1 MGSIAAAD
9 GRERRIRTTWFLPLG
24 DTPAAMRVTGSV
36 GTVDQPRR
44 NTPGAQ
50 RARGLHAKAAAT
62 TADPASASAAPS
74 VVKMAPTTATVPSKA
89 ARWVDRRI
97 AIG

>member
-1 MGSIAAAD
+1 MISDVASA
-9 GRERRIRTTWFLPLG
+9 
-24 DTPAAMRVTGSV
+24 V
-36 GTVDQPRR
+36 GAVDQPCR
-44 NTPGAQ
+44 NASRAKQ
-50 RARGLHAKAAAT
+50 RDRKVHAERPAAAT
-62 TADPASASAAPS
+62 GTADPVSASAAPS